1 MRVQGLRC
9 IRVLVF
15 KSARVRVFKVRVFN
29 VRVFNVWM
37 FKGEG
42 VLESK
47 G

>member
-29 VRVFNVWM
+29 VRVF
-37 FKGEG
+37 KGEG